1 MSFFT
6 ALSGL
11 QASQTDMATIS
22 HNLANVSTTGFKK
35 SRTEFADVIASS
47 VATDPRKMVGS
58 GVVVKGNTQ
67 QFSNGNFQTTSNAL
81 DLAIVGEGF
90 FVMKSTGISDSVQY
104 TRNGAFSVD
113 SNRNVVDAQ
122 GSYLMVYPV
131 DNDGNVTATGNDGL
145 TNLQIQ
151 QTSGTPKATNKVVT
165 AIQLSATSTVKDP
178 AATPPPAAFKRS
190 DTTTYTNSVA
200 TRVYDAN
207 GNPSQMTNYY
217 VRTKGA
223 TAAVPASAGPPAVAA
238 QPATTG
244 TWDVYT
250 YVGDQQMTVNG
261 ANKVTIQFDDK
272 GAIMNQTAPIAFDQF
287 VPTSGAA
294 AQNISLN
301 LANSTQLSSAF
312 AVNNKSQDG
321 VPVGQLSGVTVTDAG
336 LIQASFSNGDI
347 VPLGK
352 VALAKFS
359 TPTGLRQI
367 GNSYWAAT
375 GVSGSASLG
384 SASADGF
391 GALMSGTIE
400 NSNVDITEELVNLI
414 AAQRNFQANAKALDT
429 ASQVSQTI
437 FNIRS

>member
-1 MSFFT
+1 MSFYT
-6 ALSGL
+6 SLSGL
-11 QASQTDMATIS
+11 QASQTDMSTIS
-22 HNLANVSTTGFKK
+22 HNLANVATTGFKK

-67 QFSNGNFQTTSNAL
+67 QFKEGNLQTTSNAL
-81 DLAIVGEGF
+81 DLALVGEGF
-90 FVMKSTGISDSVQY
+90 FVMKSTGVSDSVTY
-104 TRNGAFSVD
+104 TRNGSFSVD

-151 QTSGTPKATNKVVT
+151 QTSGTPEATKNVT
-165 AIQLSATSTVKDP
+165 TGVQLSSTSTVKLN
-178 AATPPPAAFKRS
+178 TNVFKRE
-190 DTTTYTNSVA
+190 DTTTFTNSVA
-200 TRVYDAN
+200 TRIYDSA
-207 GNPSQMTNYY
+207 GNPMTMTNYY
-217 VRTKGA
+217 VRTGGA
-223 TAAVPASAGPPAVAA
+223 TAAQAGPPVV
-238 QPATTG
+238 PATTG

-250 YVGDQQMTVNG
+250 YVGDQQMKVGG
-261 ANKVTIQFDDK
+261 ANKVTLQFDGT
-272 GAIMNQTAPIAFDQF
+272 GAMTANPPQPLTFDTF

-294 AQNISLN
+294 SQTLKLN
-301 LANSTQLSSAF
+301 LAGSTQLSSAF
-312 AVNNKSQDG
+312 AVNNKTQDG
-321 VPVGQLSGVTVTDAG
+321 VAVGQLSGVTVTDGG
-336 LIQASFSNGDI
+336 LIKASFSNGDI

-367 GNSYWAAT
+367 GNSYWTAT
-375 GVSGSASLG
+375 GVSGSATLG
-384 SASADGF
+384 AASADGF
-391 GALMSGTIE
+391 GSLMSGTIE
-400 NSNVDITEELVNLI
+400 GSNVDITEELVNLI

>member
-1 MSFFT
+1 MSFYT
-6 ALSGL
+6 SLSGL
-11 QASQTDMATIS
+11 QASQTDMSTIS
-22 HNLANVSTTGFKK
+22 HNLANVATTGFKK

-67 QFSNGNFQTTSNAL
+67 QFKEGNLQTTSNAL
-81 DLAIVGEGF
+81 DLALVGEGF
-90 FVMKSTGISDSVQY
+90 FVMKSTGTSDSVTY

-151 QTSGTPKATNKVVT
+151 QTSGTPKATGNV
-165 AIQLSATSTVKDP
+165 ATSVQMSSTATVKP
-178 AATPPPAAFKRS
+178 STNVFKRE
-190 DTTTYTNSVA
+190 DTTTFTNSVA
-200 TRVYDAN
+200 TRIYDAN
-207 GNPSQMTNYY
+207 GNPVTMTNYY
-217 VRTKGA
+217 VRTEG
-223 TAAVPASAGPPAVAA
+223 ASAAGVTPV
-238 QPATTG
+238 TNG
-244 TWDVYT
+244 KWDVYT
-250 YVGDQQMTVNG
+250 YVGDQPMKVAG
-261 ANKVTIQFDDK
+261 ANKITLTFD
-272 GAIMNQTAPIAFDQF
+272 ATNALTATPAQPITFDAFT
-287 VPTSGAA
+287 PTSGAA
-294 AQNISLN
+294 AQQIKLD
-301 LANSTQLSSAF
+301 LTGSTQLSSAF
-312 AVNNKSQDG
+312 AVNNKTQDG
-321 VPVGQLSGVTVTDAG
+321 VAVGQLSGVTVTDAG

-367 GNSYWAAT
+367 GNSYWSAT
-375 GVSGSASLG
+375 GVSGAATLG
-384 SASADGF
+384 SAAADGF
-391 GALMSGTIE
+391 GNLMSGTIE
-400 NSNVDITEELVNLI
+400 GSNVDITEELVNLI

>member
-1 MSFFT
+1 MSFYT
-6 ALSGL
+6 SLSGL
-11 QASQTDMATIS
+11 QASQTDMATIG
-22 HNLANVSTTGFKK
+22 HNLANVATTGFKK

-67 QFSNGNFQTTSNAL
+67 QFKEGNLTTTSNAL
-81 DLAIVGEGF
+81 DLALVGEGF
-90 FVMKSTGISDSVQY
+90 FTMKTTGTSDSTTY
-104 TRNGAFSVD
+104 TRNGSFSVD

-131 DNDGNVTATGNDGL
+131 DSDGNVTATGNDGL

-151 QTSGTPKATNKVVT
+151 QTSGTPKATSKVAT
-165 AIQLSATSTVKDP
+165 AVQMSSTSTIKGDKVGYKFDR
-178 AATPPPAAFKRS
+178 T
-190 DTTTYTNSVA
+190 DTTTYNNSVA
-200 TRVYDAN
+200 SRVYDAN
-207 GNPSQMTNYY
+207 GNPMTMTSYY
-217 VRTKGA
+217 VRTAGGTSA
-223 TAAVPASAGPPAVAA
+223 IPASGGNPAVD
-238 QPATTG
+238 ATTG

-250 YVGDQQMTVNG
+250 FVGDQQMTTG
-261 ANKVTIQFDDK
+261 TAKDKKVTLTFDDK
-272 GAIMNQTAPIAFDQF
+272 GAMKTPAAAITFNEF

-294 AQNISLN
+294 AQTLK
-301 LANSTQLSSAF
+301 LDLGNSTQLSSAF
-312 AVNNKSQDG
+312 AVNSKSQDG
-321 VPVGQLSGVTVTDAG
+321 VAVGQLAGVTVTDSG

-375 GVSGSASLG
+375 GVSGSAVLG
-384 SASADGF
+384 SASSDGF
-391 GALMSGTIE
+391 GSLMSGTIE
-400 NSNVDITEELVNLI
+400 GSNVDITEELVNLI

-437 FNIRS
+437 FNIRN

>member
-1 MSFFT
+1 MSFYT

-11 QASQTDMATIS
+11 QAAQTDMSTIS

-67 QFSNGNFQTTSNAL
+67 QFKEGNLTTTSNAL
-81 DLAIVGEGF
+81 DLALVGEGF
-90 FVMKSTGISDSVQY
+90 FVMKSTGTSDSVTY
-104 TRNGAFSVD
+104 TRNGSFSVD

-131 DNDGNVTATGNDGL
+131 DNDGNVTATGTDGL

-151 QTSGTPKATNKVVT
+151 QTSGTPKATANVAT
-165 AIQLSATSTVKDP
+165 AVQLSATSTVK
-178 AATPPPAAFKRS
+178 ANTNVFNRA

-200 TRVYDAN
+200 TRIYDAN
-207 GNPSQMTNYY
+207 GNPTTMTNYY
-217 VRTKGA
+217 VRTGGNE
-223 TAAVPASAGPPAVAA
+223 AAQVGPPAVAA
-238 QPATTG
+238 KTG

-250 YVGDQQMTVNG
+250 YVGDQQMKVGG
-261 ANKVTIQFDDK
+261 ASKVTLSFDST
-272 GAIMNQTAPIAFDQF
+272 GSLNSTPAQPIVFDTF

-294 AQNISLN
+294 AQNLKMN
-301 LANSTQLSSAF
+301 LGNSTQLSSAF
-312 AVNNKSQDG
+312 SVNSKTQDG
-321 VPVGQLSGVTVTDAG
+321 IAVGQLAGVTVTDGG

-384 SASADGF
+384 AANADGF
-391 GALMSGTIE
+391 GSLMSGTIE
-400 NSNVDITEELVNLI
+400 GSNVDITEELVNLI

>member
-1 MSFFT
+1 MSFYT
-6 ALSGL
+6 SLSGL

-22 HNLANVSTTGFKK
+22 HNLANVATTGFKK

-67 QFSNGNFQTTSNAL
+67 QFKEGNLTTTSNAL
-81 DLAIVGEGF
+81 DLALVGEGF
-90 FVMKSTGISDSVQY
+90 FTMKTTGTSDSTTY
-104 TRNGAFSVD
+104 TRNGSFSVD

-131 DNDGNVTATGNDGL
+131 DSDGNVTATGADGL

-151 QTSGTPKATNKVVT
+151 QTSGTPKATANVVT
-165 AIQLSATSTVKDP
+165 AVQMSSTSTLKGAKPFDR
-178 AATPPPAAFKRS
+178 T
-190 DTTTYTNSVA
+190 DTTTYNNSVA

-207 GNPSQMTNYY
+207 GNPMTMTNYY
-217 VRTKGA
+217 VRTAQGDA
-223 TAAVPASAGPPAVAA
+223 TATPP
-238 QPATTG
+238 TTG
-244 TWDVYT
+244 TWKLYT
-250 YVGDQQMTVNG
+250 FVGDQEM
-261 ANKVTIQFDDK
+261 KVK
-272 GAIMNQTAPIAFDQF
+272 GASTADPVTLTFDNKGALASPTAAIEFESF

-294 AQNISLN
+294 AQTLKLD
-301 LANSTQLSSAF
+301 LASSTQLSSAF
-312 AVNNKSQDG
+312 SVNSKSQDG
-321 VPVGQLSGVTVTDAG
+321 IAVGQLAGVTVTDSG

-375 GVSGSASLG
+375 GVSGSAVLG

-391 GALMSGTIE
+391 GSLMSGTIE
-400 NSNVDITEELVNLI
+400 GSNVDITEELVNLI

-437 FNIRS
+437 FNIRN